1 MALISLR
8 HLGKRYG
15 AIAVVNDV
23 CLDIAHGELVA
34 FVGPSGCGKTTTLRM
49 IAGLTDVSEGTI
61 LFDSEDVTDQPTY
74 RRNTG
79 MVFQGYALFPH
90 MTVAQNIAF
99 GLEMRGIRGSEA
111 MRLVDEAL
119 DLVRLKPQAERQPRQ
134 LSGGQQQRVALARAI
149 VVKPDALLLD
159 EPLSALDAQLRH
171 EVRLDI
177 RRLQRTLGLTT
188 ILVTHDQE
196 EAVSIADRIV
206 VMNGGRVEQIG
217 SPQEVYEHPHSR
229 FVAQFIGVSNLLA
242 GAIEAPGQ
250 FRTKGGALLRFGNGQ
265 VAVGGDSL
273 AHVPEKWSPVFRNGH
288 APIEVTSADPGSFEP
303 GSALVVR
310 PEKIE
315 IGSELHDSR
324 NSITGVVETVSYLGA
339 LTEIA
344 VRLPSGETLTAHRQN
359 RHAEDARRFRPGEAA
374 TVSWAPEAGFVL

>member
-8 HLGKRYG
+8 HVGKRYG
-15 AIAVVNDV
+15 AMTVVNDV

-49 IAGLTDVSEGTI
+49 IAGLTDVSDGTI

-90 MTVAQNIAF
+90 MTVAQNVAF
-99 GLEMRGIRGSEA
+99 GLEMRGIRGSDA
-111 MRLVDEAL
+111 MRLVD
-119 DLVRLKPQAERQPRQ
+119 
-134 LSGGQQQRVALARAI
+134 SGGQQQRVALARAI

-217 SPQEVYEHPHSR
+217 SPQEVYEHPQSR
-229 FVAQFIGVSNLLA
+229 FVAQFIGVSNMLA

-265 VAVGGDSL
+265 VAVSGDS
-273 AHVPEKWSPVFRNGH
+273 
-288 APIEVTSADPGSFEP
+288 
-303 GSALVVR
+303 LVVR

-324 NSITGVVETVSYLGA
+324 NGLTGVVETVSYLGA

-359 RHAEDARRFRPGEAA
+359 RHAEDAGRFRPGDPA